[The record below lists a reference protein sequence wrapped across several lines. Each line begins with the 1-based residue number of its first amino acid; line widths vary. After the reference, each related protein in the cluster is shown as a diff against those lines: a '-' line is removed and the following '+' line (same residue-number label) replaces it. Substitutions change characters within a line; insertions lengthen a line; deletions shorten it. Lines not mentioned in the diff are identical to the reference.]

1 MRRALA
7 VASAMALTACGS
19 GGAVTVH
26 DASTARRL
34 AHWKAFVRVT
44 RPLDL
49 AGGRRDGSLVLAAAG
64 RLWVLE
70 RSGTVRPVAPA
81 YKSPGGEEAYIAF
94 VPPSATWTPRCLRH
108 GATYALKIPAPHG
121 VLEIGPGNRVR
132 RFVTLRAEGLVDGI
146 TFDQVGDFGHR
157 LLVTVNAGSRTT
169 VDAID
174 CHGHV
179 RTITRNA
186 PRVEGGIVVAPRGF
200 GRFGGDLIAPGEVS
214 GKVFAISPQ
223 GTTAVVADSA
233 LPHGN
238 DIGVESE
245 AFLPDDPS
253 GSMLLAD
260 RLTPGNPH
268 PGDDVVLRVTNKS
281 LLAAGARAGDLIV
294 ATEGGART
302 DAIRCTRSGCQV
314 LHVADGPSIAHAEG
328 HIGLLSGS

>member
-7 VASAMALTACGS
+7 VAWAVALAGCGS
-19 GGAVTVH
+19 GSAITAH
-26 DASTARRL
+26 DASNARGL
-34 AHWKAFVRVT
+34 AHWKAFAHVT

-49 AGGRRDGSLVLAAAG
+49 ADPRADGSLVLAAAG
-64 RLWVLE
+64 QLWLLKP
-70 RSGTVRPVAPA
+70 SGAVQPFAPA
-81 YKSPGGEEAYIAF
+81 YKSPGGEEAYIAL
-94 VPPSATWTPRCLRH
+94 VPRSPAALECFAQ
-108 GATYALKIPAPHG
+108 GAVYALKVPGPHG
-121 VLEIGPGNRVR
+121 VLKIGSGNHVR
-132 RFVTLRAEGLVDGI
+132 RFVTLSANGLEDGI

-157 LLVTVNAGSRTT
+157 LLVTINNGSRTT

-179 RTITRNA
+179 RMITRNA

-200 GRFGGDLIAPGEVS
+200 GRFGGNLIASGEVS

-223 GTTAVVADSA
+223 GHTAIVADSG
-233 LPHGN
+233 LPHGG

-268 PGDDVVLRVTNKS
+268 PGDDVVLRVSNRS
-281 LLAAGARAGDLIV
+281 LRAAGALPGDLIV
-294 ATEGGART
+294 ATEGGAKT
-302 DAIRCTRSGCQV
+302 DAIRCTRSGCQA
-314 LHVADGPSIAHAEG
+314 LHVADGPSMAHAEG
-328 HIGLLSGS
+328 HIGLLSAS